1 MQYGEVAAIFI
12 LGTAL
17 VIDVTWVI
25 RRCLGIN
32 MRWFD
37 YVPFFIPIL
46 LLLLFYTPLF
56 GLILQDQ
63 LQKPR

>member
-1 MQYGEVAAIFI
+1 MQYGEAAIIFI
-12 LGTAL
+12 LGAAL

-32 MRWFD
+32 ARWFD
-37 YVPFFIPIL
+37 YVPFLIPIL

-56 GLILQDQ
+56 GHTLQDQ